1 MCLWSLLDAKI
12 DHEGQ
17 RSVTTFMYRHLDTLI
32 DHGLIHEATEV
43 LYLACVFVNNHRF
56 ALLDFKKTY
65 LYLHDRIEVNISQA
79 STTEDLKHNML
90 IKLRLRSALLIASRS
105 QNEKGFTDGLSQIEH
120 LKTIDHDVNELSLGL
135 CGMLDIGPPS
145 EGYVAYY
152 TRRWDLRPRMVAG
165 SPTEAPQ
172 QGLQILNVSGQLFI
186 TQARGQLRV
195 DSFQGNTI
203 INES

>member
-32 DHGLIHEATEV
+32 DHELIYEATEV

-56 ALLDFKKTY
+56 ALPDFKEKKY

-79 STTEDLKHNML
+79 STTEDLKHSML
-90 IKLRLRSALLIASRS
+90 IKLRLRSALLVASRS

-120 LKTIDHDVNELSLGL
+120 LKTLDDDVNELSLDL

-145 EGYVAYY
+145 ESYVAYF
-152 TRRWDLRPRMVAG
+152 TRRWELRPRMVAG

-172 QGLQILNVSGQLFI
+172 HLH
-186 TQARGQLRV
+186 
-195 DSFQGNTI
+195 
-203 INES
+203 